1 MDISTLKKLGYIA
14 NSLGSA
20 SRHMSAAAADVS
32 KVVLPAMATLAIKV
46 PKLAK
51 TTVETA
57 RYGETREERRDAA
70 VKIGVCAFAAVA
82 LSAAV
87 IGHFVHKHNKKKQYR
102 EYKRQLT
109 AAVKREKAIESTI
122 AGATGIR
129 SAMELIDNQASAGGS
144 ENSLDFARKPGCFAI
159 LSYDNDVSG
168 EGLALYSDVY
178 VGASSSML
186 DGALRNLEGKG
197 NLYVGADVS
206 YDRKI
211 YVAFYPCEEYELYAN
226 KEVLIQEL
234 GAEYSYNKASVLA
247 ELD

>member
-70 VKIGVCAFAAVA
+70 VKIGVCAFAAVG

-122 AGATGIR
+122 AGATAIR

-159 LSYDNDVSG
+159 LSYDNDASG